1 MWLRLLSTGHA
12 SEPLRGQQGGRAAA
26 HAKLAL
32 EWAHAGVRV
41 NAIAPTYLNAPS
53 TRELLQPGTQFHDW
67 VLARIPQGRAL
78 ECDEVVGAVVYPI
91 DDMRGELANTL
102 NSVLG
107 RTGVREQHK

>member
-1 MWLRLLSTGHA
+1 
-12 SEPLRGQQGGRAAA
+12 
-26 HAKLAL
+26 
-32 EWAHAGVRV
+32 V

-78 ECDEVVGAVVYPI
+78 GCDEVVGAVVYPI
-91 DDMRGELANTL
+91 DDMRGDLANTL